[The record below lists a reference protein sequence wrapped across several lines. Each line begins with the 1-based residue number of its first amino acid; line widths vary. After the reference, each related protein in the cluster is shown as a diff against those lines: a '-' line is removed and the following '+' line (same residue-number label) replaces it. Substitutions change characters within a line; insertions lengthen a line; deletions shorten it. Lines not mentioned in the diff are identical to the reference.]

1 MIFLENIPNI
11 GIMRVG
17 LISDTHGFLDERV
30 FHHFEKCDEI
40 WHAGDIGEN
49 EVLTRLQ
56 SFKPTK
62 AVFGNIETPKLQ
74 KELPEYLMTENN
86 GVKTLMI
93 HIGGRPGRYA
103 KGVKDLI
110 LKFRPKLFICGHSH
124 ILKVMMDRDLDV
136 LYMNPGAAG
145 KHGFHQMRTI
155 LRFDLLEGQIKNL
168 EVIELGKRAQ
178 A

>member
-1 MIFLENIPNI
+1 MMKI
-11 GIMRVG
+11 G

-30 FHHFEKCDEI
+30 FHHFKHCDEI

-49 EVLTRLQ
+49 EVLSRLQ
-56 SFKPTK
+56 TFKPTK
-62 AVFGNIETPKLQ
+62 AVFGNIETAALQ
-74 KELPEYLMTENN
+74 KELPEYLEIKKE
-86 GVKTLMI
+86 GVRTLMI

-110 LKFRPKLFICGHSH
+110 LKYRPNLFICGHSH

-145 KHGFHQMRTI
+145 KHGFHQMRTM
-155 LRFDLLEGQIKNL
+155 LRFDLKEGQIKNL